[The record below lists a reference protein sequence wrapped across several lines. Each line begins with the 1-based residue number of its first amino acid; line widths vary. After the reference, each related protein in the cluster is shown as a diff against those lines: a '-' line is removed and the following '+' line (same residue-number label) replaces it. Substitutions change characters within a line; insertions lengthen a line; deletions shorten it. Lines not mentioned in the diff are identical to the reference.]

1 MNRPVTPES
10 VLSNDDPGDDTQRRF
25 RYQATYAA
33 IVALSLL
40 DEKSEADYIFCEHH
54 EDILVKHKDG
64 TFVGI
69 QVKTRIVHKGP
80 YKAGD
85 EAIIKSLKRFIKLE
99 SQFREYFSKYV
110 IAVNNGFWQETE
122 NSSNLPYLLR
132 LAKVSISKEGVTS
145 EKCLSDLA
153 KKLCSSDETI
163 KPLVLN
169 PDGTINNFALK
180 VLSKVRTEDDLPGLN
195 DVETRLLEV
204 LLQFPEIR
212 HRRGEQVQQIAQKLV
227 HEMFRA
233 ASLAN
238 NSPQFLYSYLL
249 TNSGEQKTNAIVQ
262 GKRITQ
268 EKILQILQ
276 IHSST
281 KGLYQKNSVDV
292 PTLSSEREVDYT
304 RLRDLLAAGEWKE
317 ADKETLL
324 VMLQAAGREQELAVE
339 DIKKF
344 PCTDLRT
351 IDRLW
356 VKYSDCRFGFSIQ
369 KRIWEKCVWER
380 VSVTPKAG
388 YETYRRF
395 SDCVGWRVKEA
406 WLNYDELT
414 FDTTNAPQGHLPSGF
429 VGFGWRFGSS
439 LALRLLECNL

>member
-1 MNRPVTPES
+1 MNQPLTPES
-10 VLSNDDPGDDTQRRF
+10 VLSNDDPGDDIQRRF

-33 IVALSLL
+33 IISLSLL
-40 DEKSEADYIFCEHH
+40 DEKSEADCIFCEHH

-64 TFVGI
+64 TFIGI

-99 SQFREYFSKYV
+99 SQFIGYFSKYV
-110 IAVNNGFWQETE
+110 IAVNNGFWQQTE

-145 EKCLSDLA
+145 DKCLSDLA

-169 PDGTINNFALK
+169 SDGTINNLALK
-180 VLSKVRTEDDLPGLN
+180 VLSKVRTEDALPGLN
-195 DVETRLLEV
+195 DAETRLLEV
-204 LLQFPEIR
+204 LLRFPDIC
-212 HRRGEQVQQIAQKLV
+212 HRRADQVKQLAQKLV

-233 ASLAN
+233 ASFAN
-238 NSPQFLYSYLL
+238 NSPQSLHYLL
-249 TNSGEQKTNAIVQ
+249 TNSAAHRTNSIIQ
-262 GKRITQ
+262 GKRITK

-281 KGLYQKNSVDV
+281 EALYLKNSVDV
-292 PTLSSEREVDYT
+292 PSLSSEREVDYT

-324 VMLQAAGREQELAVE
+324 VMLQAGGREQELTAE

-369 KRIWEKCVWER
+369 KRIWEKCVWDR
-380 VSVTPKAG
+380 VSVTPNAG

-395 SDCVGWRVKEA
+395 SDCVGWRVKDA
-406 WLNYDELT
+406 WLNYDDLT
-414 FDTTNAPQGHLPSGF
+414 FHTTNAPQGHLPSGF

-439 LALRLLECNL
+439 LALRLLECNI

>member
-10 VLSNDDPGDDTQRRF
+10 VLSNDDPGDDIQRRF
-25 RYQATYAA
+25 RYQNTYAA
-33 IVALSLL
+33 IISLSLL

-69 QVKTRIVHKGP
+69 QVKTGIVHKGP

-85 EAIIKSLKRFIKLE
+85 EAIINSLKRFIKLE
-99 SQFREYFSKYV
+99 SQFRGDFSKYV
-110 IAVNNGFWQETE
+110 IAVNNGFWQEKE

-132 LAKVSISKEGVTS
+132 LAKASISKEGVTPD
-145 EKCLSDLA
+145 KCLSDLA
-153 KKLCSSDETI
+153 KKLSSRDETL

-169 PDGTINNFALK
+169 PDGTINNLALK

-195 DVETRLLEV
+195 DIETRLLEV
-204 LLQFPEIR
+204 LSQFPDIR
-212 HRRGEQVQQIAQKLV
+212 QRRVDQVQQLAQKLV
-227 HEMFRA
+227 HEMCRA
-233 ASLAN
+233 ASLVN
-238 NSPQFLYSYLL
+238 NSPQSLYFYLL
-249 TNSGEQKTNAIVQ
+249 PESAEQKTNAIVQ
-262 GKRITQ
+262 GKRITK

-281 KGLYQKNSVDV
+281 EAVYQKNLVEV

-344 PCTDLRT
+344 PCTDLNT

-356 VKYSDCRFGFSIQ
+356 VKYSDCRFGFSVQ

-380 VSVTPKAG
+380 VAVTPNAG

-395 SDCVGWRVKEA
+395 SDCVGWRVKNA
-406 WLNYDELT
+406 WLDYDNLT
-414 FDTTNAPQGHLPSGF
+414 FDTINAPLGHLPSGF

-439 LALRLLECNL
+439 LALRLLECNI

>member
-33 IVALSLL
+33 IISLSLL

-85 EAIIKSLKRFIKLE
+85 EVIIKSLKRFIKLE
-99 SQFREYFSKYV
+99 SQFIRYFSKYV
-110 IAVNNGFWQETE
+110 IAVNNGFWQEQE
-122 NSSNLPYLLR
+122 NSSNLLYLLR
-132 LAKVSISKEGVTS
+132 LAKASISKEGVTP

-153 KKLCSSDETI
+153 KKLSSGDETI

-169 PDGTINNFALK
+169 PDGTINNLALN
-180 VLSKVRTEDDLPGLN
+180 VLSKVKIEDDLPGLN

-204 LLQFPEIR
+204 LSQFPDICQ
-212 HRRGEQVQQIAQKLV
+212 RRVDQVQQLAQKLV
-227 HEMFRA
+227 SEMFRA

-238 NSPQFLYSYLL
+238 SSPQSLYCYLL
-249 TNSGEQKTNAIVQ
+249 TSSAADKTNAIIQ
-262 GKRITQ
+262 GKRITK

-276 IHSST
+276 LHSNT
-281 KGLYQKNSVDV
+281 EAVYQNNSVDV
-292 PTLSSEREVDYT
+292 STLSSEREVNYT
-304 RLRDLLAAGEWKE
+304 QLRDLLAAGEWKE

-324 VMLQAAGREQELAVE
+324 VMLQVAGREQELAVE

-344 PCTDLRT
+344 PCTDLST

-369 KRIWEKCVWER
+369 KRIWEKCVWEK
-380 VSVTPKAG
+380 VGVTR
-388 YETYRRF
+388 YETYRHF
-395 SDCVGWRVKEA
+395 SDCVGWRVKDV
-406 WLNYDELT
+406 WLDYDDLT

-429 VGFGWRFGSS
+429 VGFGWRFDSS
-439 LALRLLECNL
+439 LALRLLECNI